1 MLNIIGFET
10 MPIVPLFGHEELR
23 RRLAVARARGALPA
37 SILFHG
43 PRGAG
48 KQRLALWLA
57 QLQLCGSPGD
67 EPCGTCQHCR
77 FLHELRHPDLAWYFP
92 RPRLKDSDPDL
103 AEVRADYAGAIA
115 ERVVE
120 DGLYSPPSGA
130 EGIFIATVRALVQQA
145 AMSPALGKRKVFVV
159 GDAERMVPQEGSE
172 QAANAFLKLLEEPPD
187 DTTVILTSS
196 EPGAL
201 LPTIRS
207 RVTAFRVAP
216 VAPAAMRSFLDHPAV
231 MKRLKAERVPA
242 SAADRL
248 TFAAGAPGRLLWGA
262 EWSMAMETA
271 ERMLAGVGS
280 KSSSRR
286 YEEAWQQAS
295 SRARGS
301 FADTLDALSVAL
313 HARARD
319 AASQGSERRAFGAA
333 KAMEAIELA
342 KERITTNVNPQLI
355 TVNLLREIED
365 LLT

>member
-1 MLNIIGFET
+1 
-10 MPIVPLFGHEELR
+10 MPIVPVFGHEELR
-23 RRLAVARARGALPA
+23 RRLADARSRGTLPA

-43 PRGAG
+43 ARGVG
-48 KQRLALWLA
+48 KQRLALWLG
-57 QLQLCGSPGD
+57 QLLLCSSAKN
-67 EPCGTCQHCR
+67 EPCGECQHCR
-77 FLHELRHPDLAWYFP
+77 FAGELRHPDLSWFFP

-103 AEVRADYAGAIA
+103 ADVRADYAEAIA
-115 ERVVE
+115 ERVAD

-145 AMSPALGKRKVFVV
+145 ALSPALGRRKVFVI

-187 DTTVILTSS
+187 DTTVIVTSS

-207 RVTAFRVAP
+207 RVTSFRVAP
-216 VAPAAMRSFLDHPAV
+216 LAPAGMKSFLADPAV
-231 MKRLKAERVPA
+231 AKRLKGERIPE
-242 SAADRL
+242 SADDRL
-248 TFAAGAPGRLLWGA
+248 RFAAGAPGRLLWGT
-262 EWSMAMETA
+262 EWSLAMDTA
-271 ERMLAGVGS
+271 ERMLASIGVKSGS
-280 KSSSRR
+280 QR
-286 YEEAWQQAS
+286 YDAAWQQAS
-295 SRARGS
+295 SKARGS

-319 AASQGSERRAFGAA
+319 AARKGSDRQALGASR
-333 KAMEAIELA
+333 AMEAIEVA

-355 TVNLLREIED
+355 TVNLLRELED

>member
-1 MLNIIGFET
+1 

-280 KSSSRR
+280 QSSSRR